1 MKRRNEQVLDQE
13 LDALELEAVQKETIH
28 PRKSYKMN
36 SSCADVLLFAAHK
49 WPMSR
54 PSLMADSG
62 DVFDQR
68 VSFSSFRFVFFFF
81 RSCSRSPAKRP
92 KKKNDD
98 D

>member
-1 MKRRNEQVLDQE
+1 MDLCQVLDQE

-68 VSFSSFRFVFFFF
+68 VRQQVGARCAPARALFFL
-81 RSCSRSPAKRP
+81 ARP
-92 KKKNDD
+92 GR
-98 D
+98 